1 MAEKNISQELRLKV
15 MKIILKNHFTEDIKQ
30 NEIINKKHK
39 KICKILNY
47 TEYLLIPAS
56 TVIECASISPL

>member
-1 MAEKNISQELRLKV
+1 MAEKNISQELRSKV

-30 NEIINKKHK
+30 NEIISKTHK

-47 TEYLLIPAS
+47 TEHLLIPAS
-56 TVIECASISPL
+56 TVIECTSISPL

>member
-1 MAEKNISQELRLKV
+1 MAEKNISQELRSKV
-15 MKIILKNHFTEDIKQ
+15 MKLILKNNFTEEIKQ
-30 NEIINKKHK
+30 NEISKKHK

-56 TVIECASISPL
+56 KVTECASISPV